1 MAVEQARVRAARK
14 CRVLP
19 DEVLG
24 VVATRMR
31 VIADPTRV
39 RLMWLLDSTGGATVA
54 ELADRMPATTVQ
66 NVSKHLC
73 KLFDAGLVRRT
84 REGGRV
90 RYELVDWTA
99 LWVVDQVVSS
109 VCDQIDS
116 QRETFA
122 ALTG

>member
-1 MAVEQARVRAARK
+1 MVAEYARVRATRK
-14 CRVLP
+14 GRVLP
-19 DEVLG
+19 DEVLD

-39 RLMWLLDSTGGATVA
+39 RLMWLLDSTSGTTVA

-73 KLFDAGLVRRT
+73 KLFEAGLVRRT

-109 VCDQIDS
+109 VCDQLDS

-122 ALTG
+122 ALAG

>member
-1 MAVEQARVRAARK
+1 
-14 CRVLP
+14 LP
-19 DEVLG
+19 DEVLD

-122 ALTG
+122 ALAG

>member
-1 MAVEQARVRAARK
+1 MAVEAQVRATRR
-14 CRVLP
+14 CRALP
-19 DEVLG
+19 DEVLD
-24 VVATRMR
+24 VVGTRMR
-31 VIADPTRV
+31 VISDPTRV

-73 KLFDAGLVRRT
+73 KLFDSGLVRRT
-84 REGGRV
+84 RDGGRV

-99 LWVVDQVVSS
+99 LWVVDQVVAS

-122 ALTG
+122 ALAE

>member
-1 MAVEQARVRAARK
+1 MAVDHARVRATRK

-19 DEVLG
+19 DEVLD

-39 RLMWLLDSTGGATVA
+39 RLMWLLDSTGGTTVA

-73 KLFDAGLVRRT
+73 KLFQAGLVRRT
-84 REGGRV
+84 RDGGRV

-99 LWVVDQVVSS
+99 LWVVDQIVSS

-116 QRETFA
+116 QRATFA
-122 ALTG
+122 ALAG

>member
-1 MAVEQARVRAARK
+1 MAVDQARARMARP
-14 CRVLP
+14 CRMLP
-19 DEVLG
+19 DDVLD
-24 VVATRMR
+24 VVATRLR

-39 RLMWLLDSTGGATVA
+39 RLMSLLDSERGATVA
-54 ELADRMPATTVQ
+54 ELADQMPATTVQ

-73 KLFDAGLVRRT
+73 KLFQAGLVRRS

-109 VCDQIDS
+109 VSDQIDS
-116 QRETFA
+116 QRDQFSA
-122 ALTG
+122 ANR